1 MSRLLILLVLFSL
14 GFSPLS
20 FANSY
25 SRGNYDC
32 EDFEKATYLYE
43 TYPEEIPTRTGYAM
57 CLLIKGELEQRK
69 ENVMEGLAI
78 LKALV
83 QDHNNVKAA
92 WVIANYTRTGGTFEK
107 RDPTKYQE
115 AINAYLDV
123 WHLIDIK
130 PDYPDIF
137 EIDYELESQ
146 IEIRTID
153 YIVSLYFSKFKKG
166 VIGSHNMHLMRSP
179 NYKGRRN
186 LNTYPDYSPHTRD
199 SLKQMVHFAKQCLDL
214 PSNKAHF
221 KPNYYRAYQ
230 QACRISKDAV
240 TGIEAEGVV
249 GFWELETER
258 RALLLDESCSS
269 DLPNCDEYNE
279 IYEQIKSTAKQV
291 RAELKVAFSPLF
303 ASD

>member
-1 MSRLLILLVLFSL
+1 MSGLLVLLLLSL
-14 GFSPLS
+14 LVTSPLS

-32 EDFEKATYLYE
+32 DDFEDAKYLYD
-43 TYPEEIPTRTGYAM
+43 TYPETMGARGGYAF
-57 CLLIKGELEQRK
+57 CLLVIGGKQ
-69 ENVMEGLAI
+69 NVMEGLAI
-78 LKALV
+78 LEALV

-107 RDPTKYQE
+107 RDVTKYQE

-166 VIGSHNMHLMRSP
+166 VIGSHNMHLVRSP

-186 LNTYPDYSPHTRD
+186 LNTYPDYSPHTKD
-199 SLKQMVHFAKQCLDL
+199 SLKQMLHFAKQCLAL
-214 PSNKAHF
+214 PSNKSHF

-230 QACRISKDAV
+230 QACRILKEAV

-279 IYEQIKSTAKQV
+279 IYEQIKSLAKQV
-291 RAELKVAFSPLF
+291 KAELKVAFSPLF